1 VGLITTVASA
11 KKGTKSLKT
20 AIPEG
25 IVEFIELSSKDE
37 IESKM
42 HIQNDERVALVRKGI
57 GLDETTGRL
66 ISKHV
71 RPNKVKRHG

>member
-1 VGLITTVASA
+1 MRLITTVASA

-20 AIPEG
+20 AILEG

-42 HIQNDERVALVRKGI
+42 HIQNDERVALVRKGR

-71 RPNKVKRHG
+71 RPNKVKRHE